1 MKVILKHPTRVN
13 ALSGEVE
20 VTREEFERLMI
31 LNAVEVAETREV
43 PEKAVE
49 KKTTRKAK
57 N

>member
-31 LNAVEVAETREV
+31 LNAVEVVETREV

-57 N
+57 